1 VFQYDYA
8 RPALAADICVIHR
21 YDVLLIERK
30 DTGKLALPGGFLEE
44 GETLL
49 GCAFR
54 ELKEETSLHLYDYM
68 CSERLNFVKL
78 FDKPNRDPRG
88 WIISG
93 LHYAELK
100 SSQKKPVVQAAD
112 DAKSVL
118 WVGLPELVDDYF
130 KMRKEK
136 EYDLAFDHSEMLS
149 VIFNT
154 KFTNR

>member
-54 ELKEETSLHLYDYM
+54 ELKEETS
-68 CSERLNFVKL
+68 
-78 FDKPNRDPRG
+78 
-88 WIISG
+88 G
-93 LHYAELK
+93 LIL
-100 SSQKKPVVQAAD
+100 
-112 DAKSVL
+112 
-118 WVGLPELVDDYF
+118 
-130 KMRKEK
+130 
-136 EYDLAFDHSEMLS
+136 LS
-149 VIFNT
+149 CLINQIVT
-154 KFTNR
+154 QEDG